1 MHGLLSLSAV
11 VLATGAFVLDLHRQK
26 VPNIW
31 ILIGWA
37 WGLSY
42 QYGVRGWSG
51 VLGFFAGAAV
61 PVLGLFPLFLF
72 RMLGPGDIKILSVLG
87 GLLGCG
93 DVVHLII
100 ISFLMGGVLSL
111 GLLVSCGMLA
121 SRIRHF
127 ADYLKTYLK
136 DRKPRPYYRTGEQAE
151 NIHFTLP
158 ILLGVFLYVG
168 GIY

>member
-1 MHGLLSLSAV
+1 MHGLLALSAA

-51 VLGFFAGAAV
+51 VFGFFVGAAV

-100 ISFLMGGVLSL
+100 ISFLLGGVLSL

-121 SRIRHF
+121 SRIRYF
-127 ADYLKTYLK
+127 AVYLKTYLK

>member
-1 MHGLLSLSAV
+1 MGLGFILSL
-11 VLATGAFVLDLHRQK
+11 
-26 VPNIW
+26 
-31 ILIGWA
+31 
-37 WGLSY
+37 WG
-42 QYGVRGWSG
+42 QRMERCFG
-51 VLGFFAGAAV
+51 VLRGAAV
-61 PVLGLFPLFLF
+61 PVLGLFPLFLV

-100 ISFLMGGVLSL
+100 ISFLLGGVLSL